1 MYQGMDCVR
10 ATAEEEETLAGA
22 KVVAIGLLFP
32 LSRTFFAWKKA
43 SKR

>member
-22 KVVAIGLLFP
+22 KVVAIGITFP
-32 LSRTFFAWKKA
+32 IVSHFFCLEKGK
-43 SKR
+43 